1 VNEGRPRR
9 SGLLR
14 AYIAAVFVLGL
25 VAFVDALQTLIDAR
39 LPYQWAI
46 LAALAVLSQFSKLS
60 SIKVPG
66 VTAHLSVSEILL
78 FMMVLMYGVAPAV
91 VTLAIDGLMF
101 SLKQELRGKR
111 NSNFD
116 YAAFDFAEP
125 ALSMWVAAH
134 VYFLLA
140 GVPPLWFEN
149 AELADLAL
157 PALAMSAVYFAM
169 NSGLSTLAE
178 ALAARTSPWP
188 LWRKHFQDLGANY
201 FSSVSI
207 AAVLA
212 DHLVAADAF
221 DTLKVLAVIAPLVLT
236 SYFVLAVSMRSLADQ
251 KRHVAEKEQLNLT
264 LAEALAMTAETKD
277 RSTSRGHI
285 RRVRT
290 LAMQLAH
297 AAGIADPQQLQ
308 AIEFAGLLHDF
319 GKTGIPDHILNK
331 PGKLTEGEYEVMKTH
346 ASVGADM
353 VSRIGFPF
361 PVVPIIRHHHEN
373 WDGSGYPDNLQG
385 EAIPLGARVLSVVD
399 CYDALRDHR
408 PYRRALSHDQ
418 AMAILRERSGTMYD
432 PAVVAVFESLED
444 QLRACSFQDAALGL
458 VPVMPPT
465 TDPTPAHPED
475 GVAPL
480 PLELRLSATHTL
492 AQLLERL
499 SDLPPDAGVE
509 TTCGLVSQHLL
520 RLAPASLVVF
530 FRRDDA
536 TDEIAA
542 AYASGFGEA
551 LMRPVRMPLGHKV
564 SGWVAVNNRSV
575 INADCTLDVDDLLD
589 RVEPRFRSLLSVP
602 LPYLDRTIGVV
613 TLYSLQEQAFREEQ
627 RQALDLVRDA
637 IGRTFWRAIQNDRAR
652 AAAAT
657 SAGITTPG
665 NRRSFDA
672 LLATDDR
679 VVTALGPSVGLLC
692 VRNDG
697 DPEVMAEAAMAVTK
711 AVRVADLIY
720 APAEDSLVVLMR
732 DSDPDAGRIVTQR
745 IADALPAKLAPS
757 SEGSPLRIGYACSPH
772 DGDTIRQLLEKATA
786 RLGTVPAVPTPAG
799 QAPHAAGVPARHGGR
814 S

>member
-1 VNEGRPRR
+1 M
-9 SGLLR
+9 
-14 AYIAAVFVLGL
+14 
-25 VAFVDALQTLIDAR
+25 QTLAVAR
-39 LPYQWAI
+39 LPYLWAI
-46 LAALAVLSQFSKLS
+46 LAALAILSQFSKLS

-91 VTLAIDGLMF
+91 VTLAVDGLMF
-101 SLKQELRGKR
+101 SLKQEFRGKR
-111 NSNFD
+111 HSNFD

-134 VYFLLA
+134 VYFLLS
-140 GVPPLWFEN
+140 GLPPLFIAN
-149 AELADLAL
+149 SELADLAL

-178 ALAARTSPWP
+178 ALAARISPWS

-212 DHLVAADAF
+212 DHLVTADAF
-221 DTLKVLAVIAPLVLT
+221 DALKVLAVIAPLVLT

-264 LAEALAMTAETKD
+264 LAEALAMTAEAKD

-290 LAMQLAH
+290 LAMQLAR
-297 AAGIADPQQLQ
+297 AAGITDPQQLQ
-308 AIEFAGLLHDF
+308 AIEFAGLLHDY

-373 WDGSGYPDNLQG
+373 WDGSGYPDNLRG

-432 PAVVAVFESLED
+432 PAVVAFFESLEE
-444 QLRACSFQDAALGL
+444 QLRACSFQDAAQGL
-458 VPVMPPT
+458 VPVTPPT
-465 TDPTPAHPED
+465 TDPAPAHPED

-480 PLELRLSATHTL
+480 PLELRLSATRTL

-499 SDLPPDAGVE
+499 SALSPDAGVE
-509 TTCGLVSQHLL
+509 ATCGLVSQHLL

-536 TDEIAA
+536 SDEIAA
-542 AYASGFGEA
+542 TYASGFGEA
-551 LMRPVRMPLGHKV
+551 LMRSVRMPLGHKV
-564 SGWVAVNNRSV
+564 SGWVAVNSRSV

-589 RVEPRFRSLLSVP
+589 RVEPRFRSLLSAP
-602 LPYLDRTIGVV
+602 LPYLDRTVGVV
-613 TLYSLQEQAFREEQ
+613 TLYAFQEQAFREEQ

-637 IGRTFWRAIQNDRAR
+637 IGRMFWRAIQNDQAR

-672 LLATDDR
+672 LLAMEDR
-679 VVTALGPSVGLLC
+679 VVNALGPSVGLLC

-697 DPEVMAEAAMAVTK
+697 DAGVMAEAAMAVTK

-720 APAEDSLVVLMR
+720 SPTADSLVVLMR

-745 IADALPAKLAPS
+745 IADALPAELAPWS
-757 SEGSPLRIGYACSPH
+757 QASPLRIGYACSPH

-786 RLGTVPAVPTPAG
+786 RLGNAPAVPTPAG
-799 QAPHAAGVPARHGGR
+799 QAAHAAGVPVKQGGR

>member
-1 VNEGRPRR
+1 MTQGRPRR

-25 VAFVDALQTLIDAR
+25 AAFVDAMQTLVYAR
-39 LPYQWAI
+39 LPYQWI
-46 LAALAVLSQFSKLS
+46 VLALLVVLSQFSKLS

-78 FMMVLMYGVAPAV
+78 FMMVLMYGAEPAV
-91 VTLAIDGLMF
+91 VTLAVDGLMF
-101 SLKQELRGKR
+101 SLKQEMRRKR
-111 NSNFD
+111 HSNFD

-125 ALSMWVAAH
+125 ALSMWAAAH

-140 GVPPLWFEN
+140 GVKPLWIQN
-149 AELADLAL
+149 SGLADIAL
-157 PALAMSAVYFAM
+157 PALAMSAVYFVM

-178 ALAARTSPWP
+178 ALSARTSPWP

-212 DHLVAADAF
+212 DHLVAADLV
-221 DTLKVLAVIAPLVLT
+221 DTLKVLAVITPMVIA
-236 SYFVLAVSMRSLADQ
+236 SYYVLAMSMRSLADQ

-264 LAEALAMTAETKD
+264 LAEALAMTAEAKD

-290 LAMQLAH
+290 LAMTLAH
-297 AAGIADPQQLQ
+297 ATGVTDPEQLQ
-308 AIEFAGLLHDF
+308 AIEFAGLLHDY

-373 WDGSGYPDNLQG
+373 WDGSGYPDGLRG
-385 EAIPLGARVLSVVD
+385 EAIPLGARILSVVD

-418 AMAILRERSGTMYD
+418 AMTILRERSGTMYD
-432 PAVVAVFESLED
+432 PAIVTVFESLDE
-444 QLRACSFQDAALGL
+444 QLRGLSFQDAAAGHALAL
-458 VPVMPPT
+458 PLTADPMP
-465 TDPTPAHPED
+465 AYPED

-480 PLELRLSATHTL
+480 PLELRLSCTRTL
-492 AQLLERL
+492 AELLAHL
-499 SDLPPDAGVE
+499 ADLPEDAGVDA
-509 TTCGLVSQHLL
+509 TCSLVSQHLL

-530 FRRDDA
+530 YRRDDA

-575 INADCTLDVDDLLD
+575 INADSTLDVDDLLD
-589 RVEPRFRSLLSVP
+589 KVEPRFRSLLSVP
-602 LPYLDRTIGVV
+602 LPHGDRTIGVV
-613 TLYSLQEQAFREEQ
+613 TLYAFKEQAFREEQ

-637 IGRTFWRAIQNDRAR
+637 IGRMFWRALQCDRSR
-652 AAAAT
+652 AARPVP
-657 SAGITTPG
+657 AGITTPG
-665 NRRSFDA
+665 DRRSFDA
-672 LLATDDR
+672 LLAMDDR
-679 VVTALGPSVGLLC
+679 VVNALGPSFGLLC
-692 VRNDG
+692 VKSTG
-697 DPEVMAEAAMAVTK
+697 DPGAMADAAMAVTR

-720 APAEDSLVVLMR
+720 APAADSLVVLMR

-745 IADALPAKLAPS
+745 IADALPEHLAPWLAS
-757 SEGSPLRIGYACSPH
+757 SPLRMGYACSPH
-772 DGDTIRQLLEKATA
+772 DGDSIRQLLEKASA
-786 RLGTVPAVPTPAG
+786 RLGLWSAPAAVSEKPG
-799 QAPHAAGVPARHGGR
+799 EAAGVPVRQGGR
-814 S
+814 P